1 MTPKAATL
9 QSDDQDLIE
18 AGYKPQLRRNLG
30 FFASFAIS
38 FSFMSVLMGIFA
50 NYGYVLTKAGPFG
63 LWTWLIVGFGQLLVA
78 LVFAEMAGRVP
89 LTGALYN
96 WNGRLGNPMVS
107 WVVGWLTV
115 FAYSAGSVGIVVAM
129 IPPIQSFVGR
139 NFGMSTISLIGA
151 GILLLELLI
160 NVYGVRF
167 AALINRVAVA
177 AEILALVV
185 FGIILASVVFLRGEA
200 NTALITTIPTVKG
213 SYVPGFLMSTLLAAW
228 TIFGFESPSDFAE
241 ETVNARRVAPKSIIL
256 SVLASA
262 LLGFFF
268 IYIITMSIPDLARV
282 TASSDPISTIF
293 LARLGAMPTEV
304 FLAFVIVAM
313 FAASLMTTAAASRLL
328 FAVSRDKRVLGH
340 RWFATISGHG
350 IPFYAAVLI
359 AAVELVIFLT
369 MYGLSALYSAA
380 VVLLFLAYLITVV
393 NFAIG
398 LRKLPQGIRTFS
410 LGRWHWPVVTL
421 SIVWLVFEICVLTIP
436 AEFHSAAMITV
447 GICLF
452 GLAFYYVQPA
462 LMKDSRN
469 EISAD

>member
-1 MTPKAATL
+1 MTPKLGTL

-18 AGYKPQLRRNLG
+18 AGYKPQLKRNLG
-30 FFASFAIS
+30 FFGSFAIS

-63 LWTWLIVGFGQLLVA
+63 LWTWLIVGFGQLIVA

-96 WNGRLGNPMVS
+96 WNARLGNPMVS

-129 IPPIQSFVGR
+129 MPPIQSFVGR

-167 AALINRVAVA
+167 AALINRIAVA

-213 SYVPGFLMSTLLAAW
+213 SYLPAFLMSTLLAAW

-241 ETVNARRVAPKSIIL
+241 ETINARRVAPKSIIL

-293 LARLGAMPTEV
+293 LSRLGAMPTEV

-340 RWFATISGHG
+340 RWFATISGRG
-350 IPFYAAVLI
+350 IPLYAAVLI

-369 MYGLSALYSAA
+369 MYGLAALYSAA

-393 NFAIG
+393 NFAVG

-436 AEFHSAAMITV
+436 AEFHSAAMITA
-447 GICLF
+447 GIGLF

-462 LMKDSRN
+462 LMKGSRA
-469 EISAD
+469 EGSAD